1 MIQLT
6 IVLPLFFW
14 DSDCILDTYYSIR
27 IEIKSTFSIQYT
39 DHTQMKLLY
48 IILTIALSNQS
59 FSLENKEVKKPKF
72 GGTYQRILTN
82 LPETFDPAFV
92 TDSDSSEVIA
102 QLYSRLFR
110 MSKDLSASPDI
121 VKSWEI
127 SEDQKV
133 YTFYLREKI
142 RFHTVLGDSFN
153 TNSFTTKNKGREL
166 KAQDVKF
173 TFERVLSPKTNSP
186 HMSTLL
192 SGILGVQEFQA
203 NKTTHVSGIK
213 VIEDHVLEIKLITPT
228 PSFLMELSSHAL
240 SIVAQEDIIANKNQ
254 LHLNPVGTGPFI
266 LESFSPKK
274 DLIIRANLDY
284 FKGRPYLDAIRFQFR
299 LNRNLNRFELF
310 EAKKLHHINSVPR
323 KKKDTIESG
332 LYTFSEKPSLQIQYI
347 AFNVNKKPFD
357 QAKVRQAFNYAV
369 NKDVIVKYVLNNRGL
384 SANSP
389 LPPGILGH
397 MKDYNPYD
405 FNPKKAKKLLL
416 DAGYSFDEKGLVSDF
431 PVVELYVTGR
441 KGSTN
446 NVGRM
451 VQSNLLDIG
460 IEVKL
465 ILQGWN
471 KHFRSI
477 SDGNA
482 AFFTMGWILDYA
494 DADNVL
500 RYNFTCD
507 NIENDNNSSRYCNPQ
522 VDKLIQSARTTANA
536 KTRSDYYADAQKLLM
551 KDSPWICLYFPTTY
565 ILAHKFVKGIQLS
578 SFGESEFNYHNIWLD
593 LEQKPIK

>member
-1 MIQLT
+1 
-6 IVLPLFFW
+6 
-14 DSDCILDTYYSIR
+14 
-27 IEIKSTFSIQYT
+27 
-39 DHTQMKLLY
+39 MKLIY
-48 IILTIALSNQS
+48 IILIILLSNQA
-59 FSLENKEVKKPKF
+59 FCLEKQESQKPKF

-110 MSKDLSASPDI
+110 MSTDLTASPDI

-127 SEDQKV
+127 SENQKV

-153 TNSFTTKNKGREL
+153 TNSYTTKNRGREL

-173 TFERVLSPKTNSP
+173 TFERVLNPKTNSP
-186 HMSTLL
+186 HKSTLL
-192 SGILGVQEFQA
+192 SGIVGVPEFQNNQA
-203 NKTTHVSGIK
+203 THVKGIK
-213 VIEDHVLEIKLITPT
+213 VLDEHILEIQLMSPT

-266 LESFSPKK
+266 LEKFTPKK

-284 FKGRPYLDAIRFQFR
+284 FKGRPYLDSIRFRFSR
-299 LNRNLNRFELF
+299 DTNLNAYELF
-310 EAKKLHHINSVPR
+310 EEKELHHVNSIPR
-323 KKKDTIESG
+323 KEIKEAIKSSD
-332 LYTFSEKPSLQIQYI
+332 YTFFEKPSLQIQYL

-357 QAKVRQAFNYAV
+357 QVKVRQAFNYAI
-369 NKDVIVKYVLNNRGL
+369 NKDVIVKYILNNRGFT
-384 SANSP
+384 ANSP

-397 MKDYNPYD
+397 MRDYNPYE

-446 NVGRM
+446 NIGRM

-460 IEVKL
+460 IEIKL
-465 ILQGWN
+465 VLQNWN

-477 SDGNA
+477 ANEET

-500 RYNFTCD
+500 RYNFTCN
-507 NIENDNNSSRYCNPQ
+507 NIENDNNSSRYCNPK
-522 VDKLIQSARTTANA
+522 VDQLIYDARTTNNA
-536 KTRSDYYADAQKLLM
+536 KIRNEHYAEAQKLLM
-551 KDSPWICLYFPTTY
+551 NDAPWICLYFPTTY
-565 ILAHKFVKGIQLS
+565 ILSHQFVKGIQLS

-593 LEQKPIK
+593 IDRNTK

>member
-1 MIQLT
+1 
-6 IVLPLFFW
+6 
-14 DSDCILDTYYSIR
+14 
-27 IEIKSTFSIQYT
+27 
-39 DHTQMKLLY
+39 MKLTY
-48 IILTIALSNQS
+48 IILTILLSIQAYC
-59 FSLENKEVKKPKF
+59 LEGETNKKPKF

-110 MSKDLSASPDI
+110 MGQDLSASPDI

-127 SEDQKV
+127 SEDQKT

-153 TNSFTTKNKGREL
+153 TNSYTTKNRGREL

-173 TFERVLSPKTNSP
+173 SLERVLNPKTNSP
-186 HMSTLL
+186 HKSTLL
-192 SGILGVQEFQA
+192 SGVVGVKEFQNHLA
-203 NKTTHVSGIK
+203 TQVSGIK
-213 VIEDHVLEIKLITPT
+213 VLDEHILEIQLVAPS

-254 LHLNPVGTGPFI
+254 LHANPVGTGPFI
-266 LESFSPKK
+266 LQSFDPKK

-299 LNRNLNRFELF
+299 RENNLNEFSLF
-310 EAKKLHHINSVPR
+310 QEKKLHHINSIPR
-323 KKKDTIESG
+323 KELKESIKSSE
-332 LYTFSEKPSLQIQYI
+332 YSFFEKPSLQIQYL
-347 AFNVNKKPFD
+347 AFNVNQKPFD
-357 QAKVRQAFNYAV
+357 DVRVRQAFNYAI
-369 NKDVIVKYVLNNRGL
+369 NKDVIVKYVLNNRGFT
-384 SANSP
+384 ANSP

-397 MKDYNPYD
+397 MKDYNPYE
-405 FNPKKAKKLLL
+405 FNPKKAKRLLL
-416 DAGYSFDEKGLVSDF
+416 DCGFSFDEKGLVSDF
-431 PVVELYVTGR
+431 PEVKLYVTGR

-446 NVGRM
+446 RIGRM

-460 IEVKL
+460 IEIQLV
-465 ILQGWN
+465 LQNWSN
-471 KHFRSI
+471 HFGSI
-477 SDGNA
+477 SKA
-482 AFFTMGWILDYA
+482 EASFFTMGWILDYA

-500 RYNFTCD
+500 RYNFTCN
-507 NIENDNNSSRYCNPQ
+507 NIDNDNNSSRYCNPK
-522 VDKLIQSARTTANA
+522 VDKLIESARFTNNS
-536 KTRSDYYADAQKLLM
+536 KIRNEYYDQAQKLLM

-565 ILAHKFVKGIQLS
+565 ILAHQFVQGIQLS

-593 LEQKPIK
+593 LDKNIKK